1 MDPLRQT
8 QKKYGSQ
15 AMVAAIVVGLVFI
28 LLGQVPVG
36 KGLILGTVFSVINFI
51 LIAEALPLRIGKS
64 RAKTFIFSL
73 GSIIFR
79 FALMAIPL
87 VAAVKYDQFN
97 IFATIGGVFMI
108 QIVILGD
115 HLLKILGF
123 RKEQQIQ
130 DNM

>member
-1 MDPLRQT
+1 
-8 QKKYGSQ
+8 
-15 AMVAAIVVGLVFI
+15 MVAAIVVGLVLI
-28 LLGQVPVG
+28 LAGQVPVG
-36 KGLILGTVFSVINFI
+36 KGLILGTIFSVINFI

-97 IFATIGGVFMI
+97 IFATICGVFMI

-115 HLLKILGF
+115 HLFKILGF

-130 DNM
+130 DNT